1 MYLFVADGRI
11 AEGETPAAVTS
22 VEDIPVVT
30 TDDAVSSSVTAPD
43 HSGSDDSAAP
53 PPSNGVPNEVDL
65 SASLPDTAAGG
76 ADRPRAPSVDAD
88 FLLAIQLQEQENA
101 LATAENNSNNS
112 TSTIPATTVPFD
124 LLHPSAAVSGRM
136 TDMMTQE
143 ESDREHALRLHYEEM
158 NAINRQQQQQ
168 QQNSASSTGP
178 GRSQAYT
185 TFAASQSG
193 GFPYNQSR
201 EQQPSTARSPRSRS
215 GTASSGQK
223 KDSCIIS

>member
-65 SASLPDTAAGG
+65 SASLPDTAVGT
-76 ADRPRAPSVDAD
+76 DRPRAPSMDAD
-88 FLLAIQLQEQENA
+88 FLLAIQLQEQEHA
-101 LATAENNSNNS
+101 LATAENNNSNNS
-112 TSTIPATTVPFD
+112 STIPATTVPFD
-124 LLHPSAAVSGRM
+124 LLHPSATVSGRM
-136 TDMMTQE
+136 ADMKTQE

-158 NAINRQQQQQ
+158 NAINRQQQ
-168 QQNSASSTGP
+168 NSASST